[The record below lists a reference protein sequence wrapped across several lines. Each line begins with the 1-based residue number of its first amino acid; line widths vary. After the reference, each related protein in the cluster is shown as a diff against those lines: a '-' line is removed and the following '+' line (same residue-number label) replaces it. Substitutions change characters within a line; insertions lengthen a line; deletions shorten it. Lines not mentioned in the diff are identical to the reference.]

1 MKVRRGSRGSPR
13 AARCCTE
20 DSTHSTA
27 ARASGL
33 DSPCR
38 STACSPSFRPRH
50 SATCA
55 ITHDGYASVPVVNMT
70 DAVSSSVPV
79 QPCRLQH
86 RQRPSMMLSL
96 RCAHAAG
103 YVQSLLDFCQKHLD
117 TTQMVS
123 GCASH
128 GGATTDV

>member
-1 MKVRRGSRGSPR
+1 MKVRCGSRGFPR

-33 DSPCR
+33 DRPCR

-55 ITHDGYASVPVVNMT
+55 TTHDEYTSEPVFNVT
-70 DAVSSSVPV
+70 
-79 QPCRLQH
+79 QELF
-86 RQRPSMMLSL
+86 
-96 RCAHAAG
+96 CACARAAPFG
-103 YVQSLLDFCQKHLD
+103 TAIFGMYFCK
-117 TTQMVS
+117 
-123 GCASH
+123 
-128 GGATTDV
+128 